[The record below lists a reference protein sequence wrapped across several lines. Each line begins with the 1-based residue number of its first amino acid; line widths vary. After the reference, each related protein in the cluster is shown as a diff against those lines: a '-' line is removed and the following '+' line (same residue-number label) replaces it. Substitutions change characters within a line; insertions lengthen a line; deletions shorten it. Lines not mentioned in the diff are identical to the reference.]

1 MPSSVRYVPQ
11 IFGGAARMRAAVIG
25 GPRIILNGG
34 ASWRWRATWR
44 SRSGYFGGQVM
55 GAIQPP
61 GELPGTGPG
70 VQGMAPGV
78 L

>member
-1 MPSSVRYVPQ
+1 
-11 IFGGAARMRAAVIG
+11 
-25 GPRIILNGG
+25 
-34 ASWRWRATWR
+34 
-44 SRSGYFGGQVM
+44 M